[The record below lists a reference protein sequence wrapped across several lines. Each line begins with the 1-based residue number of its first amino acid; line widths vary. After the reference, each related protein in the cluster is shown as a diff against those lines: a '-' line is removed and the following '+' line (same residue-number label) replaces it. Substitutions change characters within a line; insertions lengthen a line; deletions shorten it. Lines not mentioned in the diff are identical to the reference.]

1 MVLIF
6 FHQFG
11 LYTCWC
17 SVGWACPL
25 SSWNQILQ
33 INLLSNILSKY
44 LYVLF
49 ILLWYRLIW
58 VHIHIWC
65 KHVFV
70 YIKNFKYH
78 TTLKFNQK
86 QAGFPLDK
94 KCLTK
99 LWKKTHGFNDS
110 FWGIMHQI
118 MLIMQLYLWVFCKC
132 KIYIVVF
139 INCKPGFFFCNCSIY
154 TRSSKNHN
162 PRNHSQ
168 GGWRSVC
175 YSANSQSQWYRLW
188 LNTIVN

>member
-1 MVLIF
+1 MF
-6 FHQFG
+6 
-11 LYTCWC
+11 
-17 SVGWACPL
+17 
-25 SSWNQILQ
+25 SSF
-33 INLLSNILSKY
+33 Y
-44 LYVLF
+44 CDTV
-49 ILLWYRLIW
+49 WYEY
-58 VHIHIWC
+58 IHIWC

-86 QAGFPLDK
+86 RADFPLDK

>member
-86 QAGFPLDK
+86 RADFPLDK

-118 MLIMQLYLWVFCKC
+118 MLIMQLYLWVFCKR
-132 KIYIVVF
+132 KIYLVVF

-154 TRSSKNHN
+154 TRI
-162 PRNHSQ
+162 
-168 GGWRSVC
+168 
-175 YSANSQSQWYRLW
+175 NSIYLTCDS
-188 LNTIVN
+188 TIASNFLGKYKLKLKIKQKGKHKILIM

>member
-25 SSWNQILQ
+25 SSWNQ
-33 INLLSNILSKY
+33 NIANQ
-44 LYVLF
+44 F
-49 ILLWYRLIW
+49 IVKHFIKVFICSLHFTVIPSDMSTC
-58 VHIHIWC
+58 HIHIWC

-70 YIKNFKYH
+70 NIKNFKYH

-86 QAGFPLDK
+86 RADFPLDK

-118 MLIMQLYLWVFCKC
+118 MLIMQLYLWVFCNC

-139 INCKPGFFFCNCSIY
+139 INCKPGFFFCNCS

-175 YSANSQSQWYRLW
+175 YSAISQSQWYRLW